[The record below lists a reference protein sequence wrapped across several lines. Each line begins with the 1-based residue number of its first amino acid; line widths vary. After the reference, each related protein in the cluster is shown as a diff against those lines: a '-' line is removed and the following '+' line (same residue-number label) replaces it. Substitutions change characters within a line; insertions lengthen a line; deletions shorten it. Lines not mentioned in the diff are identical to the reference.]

1 MRACILDNPDET
13 ASRPRMVLTVT
24 GGRTGTPATVTLYPD
39 MGL

>member
-1 MRACILDNPDET
+1 
-13 ASRPRMVLTVT
+13 MVLTVT